1 MKKKLILIEIISLI
15 STLFILFIIS
25 AIYIFNN
32 NYTNAKKSLIS
43 YSNIICEVFNG
54 NNFDET
60 KKIIDKEK
68 NIRLTIIDVFGN
80 VIIDTKLE
88 SLENH
93 LDREELEKVGEF
105 ISRYSKS
112 LNKNMLYYVQID
124 DGYYIRLAI
133 PINSLNTFTKN
144 YIFFGLISI
153 IIILAISIVITSILY
168 KRTLKPINREINK
181 LECILGNKQTENQDF
196 EMLSSKINEL
206 NNVLND
212 KLILIASEQEK
223 NNFLLDNMN
232 QGLIILNDLGQIEII
247 NSYALKLFNTNL
259 KLVYKKSYLYV
270 FRDIDVQELIKQTI
284 INKTENQITFE
295 MKNKKLLLYLSYNNE
310 NNQIIL
316 LIVDITLQ
324 ENVNNMKR
332 EFFANASHELK
343 SPLTSIIGYQQLIN
357 QGILTTKEEILDAS
371 SRTIKEALRMNKLI
385 IEMLDL
391 SRLENNV
398 KSKMENVEV
407 EKIINDL
414 IEEFEQQIKN
424 KKINVDIEC
433 EKTVLIANY
442 SDIYKLIKNII
453 ENAIIYNKDN
463 GSIKI
468 KLSNNVLTISD
479 AGIGISN
486 DDINHIFERFYR
498 VDKARSKENSGTG
511 LGLSI
516 VKHICI
522 LYDYKINIDSNLGV
536 GTKISIEFLPS
547 LEC

>member
-1 MKKKLILIEIISLI
+1 MKKKIILIEIISLI
-15 STLFILFIIS
+15 ATLFILFVIS

-32 NYTNAKKSLIS
+32 NYTSAKKSLIS

-54 NNFDET
+54 NNFSET
-60 KKIIDKEK
+60 KKIIDNE
-68 NIRLTIIDVFGN
+68 NTIRLTIIDADGN

-93 LDREELEKVGEF
+93 LDREELDKVGEF
-105 ISRYSKS
+105 ISRYSTS

-124 DGYYIRLAI
+124 DGYYIRLSI
-133 PINSLNTFTKN
+133 PINSLNAFTKN
-144 YIFFGLISI
+144 YVFFGLISI
-153 IIILAISIVITSILY
+153 IIILAISIGITTILY
-168 KRTLKPINREINK
+168 KKTLKPINKEINK
-181 LECILGNKQTENQDF
+181 LEYILGNKQTENQDF

-206 NNVLND
+206 NNLLND
-212 KLILIASEQEK
+212 KLILIASEKEK

-232 QGLIILNDLGQIEII
+232 QGLIILNEFGKIEII
-247 NSYALKLFNTNL
+247 NNYALKLFNVDL
-259 KLVYKKSYLYV
+259 KLVYKKSYLYI
-270 FRDIDVQELIKQTI
+270 FRDINVQELIKQTI
-284 INKTENQITFE
+284 INKTENQIIFE
-295 MKNKKLLLYLSYNNE
+295 INNKKLLLYLSYNNE

-391 SRLENNV
+391 SRLENNI
-398 KSKMENVEV
+398 KSKIESVDV

-414 IEEFEQQIKN
+414 IEEFNQQIKN
-424 KKINVDIEC
+424 KKINIDIEC
-433 EKTVLIANY
+433 ENTILMANY

-468 KLSNNVLTISD
+468 KLSNNKLTISD
-479 AGIGISN
+479 TGIGISN
-486 DDINHIFERFYR
+486 NDINHIFERFYR

-522 LYDYKINIDSNLGV
+522 LYDYKINIDSDLGV
-536 GTKISIEFLPS
+536 GTKISIEFK
-547 LEC
+547 

>member
-1 MKKKLILIEIISLI
+1 MKKKIILIEIISLI

-43 YSNIICEVFNG
+43 YSNIVCEVFNG
-54 NNFDET
+54 NNFAET
-60 KKIIDKEK
+60 KKIIDNEN
-68 NIRLTIIDVFGN
+68 NIRLTIIDANGN

-93 LDREELEKVGEF
+93 LDREELDKVGEF
-105 ISRYSKS
+105 ISRYSTS

-144 YIFFGLISI
+144 YVFFGLIFI
-153 IIILAISIVITSILY
+153 IIILAISIGITSILY

-181 LECILGNKQTENQDF
+181 LEYILGNKQTENQDF

-206 NNVLND
+206 NNLLND
-212 KLILIASEQEK
+212 KLILIASEKEK

-232 QGLIILNDLGQIEII
+232 QGLIILNELGEIEII
-247 NSYALKLFNTNL
+247 NNYALKLFNVAL
-259 KLVYKKSYLYV
+259 KLVYKKSYLYI
-270 FRDIDVQELIKQTI
+270 FRDINVQELIKQTI
-284 INKTENQITFE
+284 INKTENQIIFE

-398 KSKMENVEV
+398 KSKIENINV
-407 EKIINDL
+407 EKIINDC
-414 IEEFEQQIKN
+414 IEEFDQQIKN
-424 KKINVDIEC
+424 KKINVDIGC
-433 EKTVLIANY
+433 EKVVLIANY

-468 KLSNNVLTISD
+468 KLSNNELTISD
-479 AGIGISN
+479 TGIGISN
-486 DDINHIFERFYR
+486 NDINHIFERFYR

-522 LYDYKINIDSNLGV
+522 LYDYKINIDSDLGV
-536 GTKISIEFLPS
+536 GTKISIEFKKS
-547 LEC
+547 VVK